1 MNAIKDRPPRLTRQ
15 HIRDREWVSEHIQEL
30 VEKYPNQW
38 IAVYKGE
45 VCAHGETLGPVYD
58 KAKELSLEQPYINF
72 IERDIYVYQNPVA
85 LAHDC

>member
-1 MNAIKDRPPRLTRQ
+1 MNAVKDRPPRLSRQ

-45 VCAHGETLGPVYD
+45 VLAYDQKLGPVYD
-58 KAKELSLEQPYINF
+58 KAKALNLVQPYISF
-72 IERDIYVYQNPVA
+72 IERDIYVY
-85 LAHDC
+85 